1 MLFVMCHSCKIRG
14 HVKMKSQHAPF
25 SGVIAKGQSK
35 NLNLFSLR
43 FHLLTF
49 LHFTWAGSACSI
61 LFPFSRAK

>member
-1 MLFVMCHSCKIRG
+1 MLFVISCSCKIKGR
-14 HVKMKSQHAPF
+14 VKMKSQHVPF
-25 SGVIAKGQSK
+25 SGVIADGQSQ
-35 NLNLFSLR
+35 NLNLFSLH